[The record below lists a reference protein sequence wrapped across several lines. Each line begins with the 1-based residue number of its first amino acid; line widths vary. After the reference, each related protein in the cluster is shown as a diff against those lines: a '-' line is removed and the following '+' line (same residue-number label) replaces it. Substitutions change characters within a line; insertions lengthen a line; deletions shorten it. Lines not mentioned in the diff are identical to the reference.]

1 MKKLEIA
8 LLVLFIIG
16 AAAYIAL
23 DAAYLNT
30 RVEAYKMFSGISRIS
45 SILFQVGWL
54 IVFLINKKKR

>member
-45 SILFQVGWL
+45 SLLFQVGWL